1 MRNRLI
7 GSSVLVGGAAALSLL
22 ASGVVAQEAGS
33 PSAAQG
39 EAAPKADP
47 AAVNARQNRTDDQ
60 AVAGFLNRKRER
72 QARREAALSRRGN
85 AADQQELRRLYRAL
99 NIPRPNPRAQISAA
113 NQSAL
118 AESFETDS
126 IQLLQSLNFK
136 PARIRRLSDAG
147 LNPLQAAAAYTRG
160 TATVTEYALLSDVVA
175 VARVVEVRN
184 ERLGDGFRSTV
195 LLEITDSIL
204 GRAPNRPIALRQRS
218 GEDENG
224 QTLRVTSELQAV
236 EDAPPVGFGREVVRD
251 DARFVRRLSGRS
263 WHTEKVMPE
272 KLWTLAPA
280 ISADSVAT
288 WNWMSGVWASPGSAL
303 MKQPPWLIPTA
314 KGPLRLN
321 NHCSPSLA

>member
-1 MRNRLI
+1 MSNRLI

-224 QTLRVTSELQAV
+224 QTLRVTSDLQAV
-236 EDAPPVGFGREVVRD
+236 DGQSYLVMLSAGLYEQLATEGAGNPAASAQGAARNYVQLGPTYLVQGDTLTPVDTGEVSPTT
-251 DARFVRRLSGRS
+251 LSQL
-263 WHTEKVMPE
+263 KA
-272 KLWTLAPA
+272 TLAPVA
-280 ISADSVAT
+280 RARNTADDAAPAQETV
-288 WNWMSGVWASPGSAL
+288 
-303 MKQPPWLIPTA
+303 
-314 KGPLRLN
+314 R
-321 NHCSPSLA
+321 

>member
-224 QTLRVTSELQAV
+224 QTLRVTSDLQAV
-236 EDAPPVGFGREVVRD
+236 DGQSYLVMLSAGLYEQLATEGAGNPAASAQGAARNYVQLGPTYLVQGDTLTPVDTGEVSPTT
-251 DARFVRRLSGRS
+251 LSPL
-263 WHTEKVMPE
+263 KA
-272 KLWTLAPA
+272 TLAPVA
-280 ISADSVAT
+280 RARNTADDAAPAQETV
-288 WNWMSGVWASPGSAL
+288 
-303 MKQPPWLIPTA
+303 
-314 KGPLRLN
+314 R
-321 NHCSPSLA
+321 

>member
-7 GSSVLVGGAAALSLL
+7 PSGALACGVAALSLL
-22 ASGVVAQEAGS
+22 TSGVAAQETSTPPAT
-33 PSAAQG
+33 QD
-39 EAAPKADP
+39 EAVPQADP
-47 AAVNARQNRTDDQ
+47 AVVNARQNRTDDQ
-60 AVAGFLNRKRER
+60 AVAGFLDRKRER
-72 QARREAALSRRGN
+72 QARRETALGRRG
-85 AADQQELRRLYRAL
+85 AGGDQQELRRLYRAL

-126 IQLLQSLNFK
+126 IQLLQSLDFK
-136 PARIRRLSDAG
+136 PARVRRLADAG

-160 TATVTEYALLSDVVA
+160 TASVTDYALLSDVVA

-184 ERLGDGFRSTV
+184 ERLDDGFRSTV

-236 EDAPPVGFGREVVRD
+236 DGQSYLVMLSAGLYGQLATEGAGNPAASARGAARNYVQLGPTYLVQGDTLTPVDTGEVSPTT
-251 DARFVRRLSGRS
+251 LSQL
-263 WHTEKVMPE
+263 KA
-272 KLWTLAPA
+272 TLAPVA
-280 ISADSVAT
+280 RARNTADDAAPAQETV
-288 WNWMSGVWASPGSAL
+288 
-303 MKQPPWLIPTA
+303 Q
-314 KGPLRLN
+314 
-321 NHCSPSLA
+321 

>member
-160 TATVTEYALLSDVVA
+160 TATVTEYALLSAVVA

-224 QTLRVTSELQAV
+224 QTLRVTSDLQAV
-236 EDAPPVGFGREVVRD
+236 DGQSYLVMLSAGLYEQLATEGAGNPAASAQGAARNYVQLGPTYLVHGDTLTPVDTGEVSPTT
-251 DARFVRRLSGRS
+251 LSQL
-263 WHTEKVMPE
+263 KA
-272 KLWTLAPA
+272 TLAPVA
-280 ISADSVAT
+280 RARNTADDAAPAQETV
-288 WNWMSGVWASPGSAL
+288 
-303 MKQPPWLIPTA
+303 
-314 KGPLRLN
+314 R
-321 NHCSPSLA
+321 

>member
-175 VARVVEVRN
+175 VARGVEVRN

-224 QTLRVTSELQAV
+224 QTLRVTSDLQAV
-236 EDAPPVGFGREVVRD
+236 DGQSYLVMLSAGLYEQLATEGAGNPAASAQGAARNYVQLGPTYLVQGDTLTPVDTGEVSPTT
-251 DARFVRRLSGRS
+251 LSQL
-263 WHTEKVMPE
+263 KA
-272 KLWTLAPA
+272 TLAPVA
-280 ISADSVAT
+280 RARNTADDAAPAQETV
-288 WNWMSGVWASPGSAL
+288 
-303 MKQPPWLIPTA
+303 
-314 KGPLRLN
+314 R
-321 NHCSPSLA
+321 

>member
-204 GRAPNRPIALRQRS
+204 GRAPNRPLALRPRP

-224 QTLRVTSELQAV
+224 QTLRVTSDLQAV
-236 EDAPPVGFGREVVRD
+236 DGQSYLVMLSAGLYEQLATEGAGNPAASAQGAARNYVQLGPTYLVQGDTLTPVDTGEVSPTT
-251 DARFVRRLSGRS
+251 LSQL
-263 WHTEKVMPE
+263 KA
-272 KLWTLAPA
+272 TLAPVA
-280 ISADSVAT
+280 RARNTADDAAPAQETV
-288 WNWMSGVWASPGSAL
+288 
-303 MKQPPWLIPTA
+303 
-314 KGPLRLN
+314 R
-321 NHCSPSLA
+321 

>member
-1 MRNRLI
+1 MSNRLI

-60 AVAGFLNRKRER
+60 AVAGFLNRQRER

-224 QTLRVTSELQAV
+224 QTLRVTSDLQAV
-236 EDAPPVGFGREVVRD
+236 DGQSYLVMLSAGLYEQLATEGAGNPAASAQGAARNYVQLGPTYLVQGDTLTPVDTGEVSPTT
-251 DARFVRRLSGRS
+251 LSQL
-263 WHTEKVMPE
+263 KA
-272 KLWTLAPA
+272 TLAPVA
-280 ISADSVAT
+280 RARNTADDAAPAQETV
-288 WNWMSGVWASPGSAL
+288 
-303 MKQPPWLIPTA
+303 
-314 KGPLRLN
+314 R
-321 NHCSPSLA
+321 